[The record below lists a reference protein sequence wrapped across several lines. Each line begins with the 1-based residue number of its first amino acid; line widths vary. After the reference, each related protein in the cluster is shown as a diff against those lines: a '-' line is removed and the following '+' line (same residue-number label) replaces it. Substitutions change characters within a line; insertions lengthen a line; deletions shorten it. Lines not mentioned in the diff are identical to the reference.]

1 MDEKNLLES
10 IKKTAKEL
18 ETELIELSKKFIS
31 FNSVNP
37 KTGGPGELEV
47 SKWLK
52 NVCSEMNVDE
62 IKEINAPDNQVPYG
76 FRPNILA
83 LIDGE
88 KKDKR
93 IWFMTHMD
101 KVPAGEITL
110 WENDPFT
117 PVVKNGKIYGRGSE
131 DNGASLVASIIA
143 AKILKKLNIKPKYD
157 LGLMFVS
164 DEETGSEFGIS
175 YVLNNFQFGEDD
187 WFIVPDA
194 GNPEGNEIEIAE
206 KSIMWVK
213 MITKGKQAH
222 ASMPHLARNAHR
234 AAMEC
239 AIAIDSYI
247 HTKYNDI
254 DDLFVPNISTF
265 EPTKKELNVENVNT
279 IPALD
284 IICFDGRILPHYDID
299 AIFNEM
305 KQIAKIYESKYQVE
319 ISFEFLQKNIA
330 PKPTSSDHPLVI
342 SFSKAIEKT
351 RNFKPKLVGIGGG
364 TCAAILRK
372 AGLPAIVWATIEETA
387 HQPNENCTIEYIL
400 NDAITYAYFLAT
412 VE

>member
-1 MDEKNLLES
+1 MDEKKLLES
-10 IKKTAKEL
+10 ITTAAKEL
-18 ETELIELSKKFIS
+18 ENELIELSKKFIS

-47 SKWLK
+47 AKWLK
-52 NVCSEMNVDE
+52 KVCEEMGVDQIDE
-62 IKEINAPDNQVPYG
+62 VNAPDNQVPYG

-83 LIDGE
+83 TIKGE
-88 KKDKR
+88 NSTKK

-101 KVPAGEITL
+101 KVPAGELTL

-117 PVVKNGKIYGRGSE
+117 PIVKNGKIYGRGSE
-131 DNGASLVASIIA
+131 DNGASLVSSIIA

-157 LGLMFVS
+157 LGLMFVA

-175 YVLNNFQFGEDD
+175 YVLENFNFGKDD

-194 GNPEGNEIEIAE
+194 GNPNGNEIEIAE

-222 ASMPHLARNAHR
+222 ASMPHLAKNAHR
-234 AAMEC
+234 VAMEC

-254 DDLFVPNISTF
+254 DNLFVPNISTF

-299 AIFNEM
+299 RIFDEM
-305 KQIAKIYESKYQVE
+305 KQIAKIYEEKYGVE

-330 PKPTSSDHPLVI
+330 PKPTSANHPLVI
-342 SFSKAIEKT
+342 NFSKAIEKT
-351 RNFKPKLVGIGGG
+351 RGLQPKFVGIGGG

-372 AGLPAIVWATIEETA
+372 AGYPAIVWATIEETA
-387 HQPNENCTIEYIL
+387 HQPNENCTIEFML
-400 NDAITYAYFLAT
+400 KDAITYAFFLST
-412 VE
+412 LE

>member
-1 MDEKNLLES
+1 MDEKKLLELIS
-10 IKKTAKEL
+10 STAKEL
-18 ETELIELSKKFIS
+18 ENELIELSKKFIS

-52 NVCSEMNVDE
+52 KVCEDMKVDR
-62 IKEINAPDNQVPYG
+62 IDEINAPDNQVSYG

-83 LIDGE
+83 TIKGE
-88 KKDKR
+88 NNNKK

-101 KVPAGEITL
+101 KVPPGELSL
-110 WENDPFT
+110 WENDPFN
-117 PVVKNGKIYGRGSE
+117 PVVKDGKIYGRGSE
-131 DNGASLVASIIA
+131 DNGASLVSSIIA

-164 DEETGSEFGIS
+164 DEETGSDYGIS
-175 YVLNNFQFGEDD
+175 YVLDNFKFGKDD
-187 WFIVPDA
+187 WFIVPDS

-213 MITKGKQAH
+213 MTTKGKQAH
-222 ASMPHLARNAHR
+222 ASMPHLAKNAHR

-239 AIAIDSYI
+239 AITIDSFI
-247 HTKYNDI
+247 HTKYNDV
-254 DDLFVPNISTF
+254 DHLFVPNISTF
-265 EPTKKELNVENVNT
+265 EPTRKEMNVENVNT

-284 IICFDGRILPHYDID
+284 VICFDGRILPHYNID
-299 AIFNEM
+299 NIFSEM
-305 KQIAKIYESKYQVE
+305 KQIAKIYENKYGVE

-330 PKPTSSDHPLVI
+330 PKPTSSDHPLAV
-342 SFSKAIEKT
+342 SFAKAIEKT
-351 RNFKPKLVGIGGG
+351 RNFQPKFVGIGGG

-372 AGLPAIVWATIEETA
+372 AGFPAIVWATIEETA
-387 HQPNENCTIEYIL
+387 HQPNECCTIDFMVK
-400 NDAITYAYFLAT
+400 DAITYAYYLAT
-412 VE
+412 ME

>member
-1 MDEKNLLES
+1 MEEKKLLES
-10 IKKTAKEL
+10 IQNAAKDL
-18 ETELIELSKKFIS
+18 EKDLIDLSCKFIS
-31 FNSVNP
+31 FNTVNP
-37 KTGGPGELEV
+37 KTGGPGELEAA
-47 SKWLK
+47 KWLK
-52 NVCSEMNVDE
+52 KVCEE
-62 IKEINAPDNQVPYG
+62 IGFNKIIEIDAPDTNVSCG

-83 LIDGE
+83 LDNGINNNR
-88 KKDKR
+88 R
-93 IWFMTHMD
+93 IWFMTHVD
-101 KVPAGEITL
+101 KVPPGEISL

-117 PVVKNGKIYGRGSE
+117 PVIKNGKIYGRGSE
-131 DNGASLVASIIA
+131 DNGASLVATIIA
-143 AKILKKLNIKPKYD
+143 AKILKKLNIKPNYD
-157 LGLMFVS
+157 LGLMFVA

-175 YVLNNFQFGEDD
+175 YVLENFQFGKND

-194 GNPEGNEIEIAE
+194 GNPQGNEVEIAE

-222 ASMPHLARNAHR
+222 ASMPNLAKNAHR

-254 DDLFVPNISTF
+254 DNLYVPNYSTF

-299 AIFNEM
+299 KIFEEM
-305 KQIAKIYESKYQVE
+305 QQISKIYEEKYKVE
-319 ISFEFLQKNIA
+319 IAFEYMQKNIA
-330 PKPTSSDHPLVI
+330 PKPTAIDHPLVT
-342 SFSKAIEKT
+342 SFTDAIEKT

-364 TCAAILRK
+364 TCAALLRK
-372 AGLPAIVWATIEETA
+372 AGFPAIVWATIEETA
-387 HQPNENCTIEYIL
+387 HQPNENCTIEFIL
-400 NDAITYAYFLAT
+400 NDAITYAYYLAT
-412 VE
+412 LK